1 MSREG
6 ADTMAKR
13 AGASTAAVWFVFQ
26 ANRWLVA
33 GVFGAVL
40 WLAVVVV
47 GVAQPTPVA
56 ELLTTGDSVE
66 TLFQALVAATVTVVT
81 LVLTLSQLILSQELG
96 AVGDQRDRMEGSMTF
111 RADVADVVGVAVS
124 PAEPSAFL
132 RALVDAAAE
141 RANAVRATLDD
152 PADEALET
160 YLSSVTDNA
169 AAASEG
175 LAGAEF
181 GTFDVLRAALDFN
194 YSWKL
199 YAGRRL
205 LADQGETLPPA
216 ARDALEDLVEVFELF
231 GPAREHVKTL
241 YFQWELSN
249 LSRVLLLSAI
259 PALSVAIGALVFFDP
274 ATTTG
279 ATLGVDN
286 ALLVLATAVTLSLLP
301 FVLMLAY
308 ILRIVSVTKR
318 TLAIGPL
325 ILRETAR
332 DEGTGTN
339 AD

>member
-6 ADTMAKR
+6 ADTMAER
-13 AGASTAAVWFVFQ
+13 AGASTAAVWFVFE

-33 GVFGAVL
+33 GVFGAGL
-40 WLAVVVV
+40 WLAVVAV
-47 GVAQPTPVA
+47 GVAHPTPAA
-56 ELLTTGDSVE
+56 ELLAAGDPVD
-66 TLFQALVAATVTVVT
+66 TLFQALIAATVTVVT
-81 LVLTLSQLILSQELG
+81 LVLTLSQLILTQELG
-96 AVGDQRDRMEGSMTF
+96 AVGDQRNRMEGSMDF
-111 RADVADVVGVAVS
+111 RADVADAVGIVVS

-141 RANAVRATLDD
+141 RANAVRAALDD
-152 PADEALET
+152 PADEALDA
-160 YLSSVTDNA
+160 YLSSVTENA
-169 AAASEG
+169 AAASER

-181 GTFDVLRAALDFN
+181 GTFGVLRPALDFN

-205 LADQGETLPPA
+205 LAEQGETLPPA
-216 ARDALEDLVEVFELF
+216 ARDALEDLVEVLELF

-259 PALSVAIGALVFFDP
+259 PALTVAITALVFFDP

-279 ATLGVDN
+279 ATLGLDH
-286 ALLVLATAVTLSLLP
+286 ALLVLATAVTLTLVP
-301 FVLMLAY
+301 FALMLAY
-308 ILRIVSVTKR
+308 ILRIVTVTKR

-325 ILRETAR
+325 ILRETER
-332 DEGTGTN
+332 DRAPGEE
-339 AD
+339 